1 MTAAEI
7 DAALAADPDFVTVC
21 DARRDGWIDALESDT
36 ATQWAG
42 VVRAVDVLDEGAE
55 VWL

>member
-21 DARRDGWIDALESDT
+21 DARRDGWIDALERDT
-36 ATQWAG
+36 GAQWAG
-42 VVRAVDVLDEGAE
+42 VVRAGDVLDDAAE
-55 VWL
+55 VL